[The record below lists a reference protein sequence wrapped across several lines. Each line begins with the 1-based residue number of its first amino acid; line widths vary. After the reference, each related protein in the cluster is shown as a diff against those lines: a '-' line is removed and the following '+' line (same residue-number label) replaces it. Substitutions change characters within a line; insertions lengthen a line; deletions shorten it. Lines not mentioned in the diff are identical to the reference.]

1 MSAQFFQSN
10 TPQENQSIKCNDLT
24 VRGSVV
30 ANESVAVAG
39 NLSTNGELSFQPNS
53 DASVSGKIVL
63 PALPAAYSQLTST
76 TTGVT
81 ITGAEQQFAID
92 TFATG
97 TIAAGATAAFTV
109 THSGCVAGK
118 TLVLIA
124 NGLSDNT
131 LITTNCFVAYATNGA
146 FIITRHNVG
155 AVAQPDKQTII
166 VKLIQSA

>member
-1 MSAQFFQSN
+1 MSAQYFQSD
-10 TPQENQSIKCNDLT
+10 TPQEQQFIKCGALT
-24 VRGSVV
+24 VRGALV
-30 ANESVAVAG
+30 ANKDVAVAG
-39 NLSTNGELSFQPNS
+39 GITTNGSLSFEANTDP
-53 DASVSGKIVL
+53 AVSGKIRL

-76 TTGVT
+76 TTSVT

-97 TIAAGATAAFTV
+97 SIAAGATAAFTV

-146 FIITRHNVG
+146 FVITRHNVG
-155 AVAQPDKQTII
+155 AVAQADTQTII
-166 VKLIQSA
+166 VKLIQSL